1 MEVIENATAIVEKTA
16 TQPVANA
23 TTEPNQ
29 EPTKKEIALKKL
41 VDQYSS
47 EIADKN
53 KQLKEWQ
60 DKGKSAEQLA
70 EQRAQEL
77 ANEIALSE
85 QRLKES
91 NLKLSKATAITNVA
105 EAKSKINL
113 DKESLKDFDSVFN
126 AIVNDDENITLNN
139 STALNR
145 LLLKAYG
152 KGIDDAKLGNLDSHT
167 VGITTGGSANNSNS
181 SQGAKYA
188 KEANGSNL
196 GTTDLFTK
204 QIKQQ

>member
-1 MEVIENATAIVEKTA
+1 MEETENSTAVET
-16 TQPVANA
+16 TA
-23 TTEPNQ
+23 TTEPVASATETVRIETKTSTVSKNLFDKTASDLAEAKRQLKELQNKDKSAEELIAQRSQ
-29 EPTKKEIALKKL
+29 ELQDEIALKEQKF
-41 VDQYSS
+41 
-47 EIADKN
+47 
-53 KQLKEWQ
+53 KE
-60 DKGKSAEQLA
+60 L
-70 EQRAQEL
+70 
-77 ANEIALSE
+77 
-85 QRLKES
+85 
-91 NLKLSKATAITNVA
+91 NLKLSKANATANLA
-105 EAKSKINL
+105 ESKTKINL

-126 AIVNDDENITLNN
+126 ALVNDDENITLNN